1 MNHTVL
7 ETVGLTRSFGGLVA
21 VNDINLKVEAGS
33 VFGFLGPNGAGKTT
47 TIRML
52 LGLIKPDRGRVM
64 LFGEDLSSHRLSIL
78 GRVGALVETPSLYNH
93 LTGFENMEVTRRL
106 LGCSKENIGN
116 ALEIVKLTDAAHRLV
131 REYSLGMRQRLGL
144 ALALLNRP
152 EILILDEPTNG
163 LDPAGIREMRAL
175 IKQLPDQSG
184 ITVFLSSHLLSEV
197 EQLASHVGIIHQ
209 GKMLFQGSLAELHAQ
224 QHERLVLGVDRP
236 SVAAEVL
243 TKQGWRVHQEEN
255 SRLAVDAH
263 GQKDAASI
271 NALLVREGLEVFYL
285 SQQQPTLEETFFKM
299 TAEPVAGGKP

>member
-1 MNHTVL
+1 MNHTAL
-7 ETVGLTRSFGGLVA
+7 ETVGLTRSFGGLIA
-21 VNDINLKVEAGS
+21 VNNIHLNVEAGS

-47 TIRML
+47 TIRMM

-64 LFGEDLSSHRLSIL
+64 LFGEDLSSHRISIL
-78 GRVGALVETPSLYNH
+78 GQVGALVETPSLYNH
-93 LTGFENMEVTRRL
+93 LTGFENLEVTRRL
-106 LGCSKENIGN
+106 LGCSKENITN
-116 ALEIVKLTDAAHRLV
+116 ALGIVKLTDAAHRLV

-175 IKQLPDQSG
+175 IKQLPGQSG

-197 EQLASHVGIIHQ
+197 EQMASHVGIIHQ
-209 GKMLFQGSLAELHAQ
+209 GRMLFQGSLAELHAH

-243 TKQGWRVHQEEN
+243 TKQGWHVHQEEN
-255 SRLAVDAH
+255 NRLAVDAH
-263 GQKDAASI
+263 GQKDAASV
-271 NALLVREGLEVFYL
+271 NALLVREGLEVYYL

-299 TAEPVAGGKP
+299 TDESVAGGKP

>member
-1 MNHTVL
+1 MNHTAL
-7 ETVGLTRSFGGLVA
+7 ETVGLTRSFGGLIA
-21 VNDINLKVEAGS
+21 VNNIHLNVEAGS

-47 TIRML
+47 TIRIV

-64 LFGEDLSSHRLSIL
+64 LFGQDLSSHRLSIL

-93 LTGFENMEVTRRL
+93 LTGFENLEVTRRL
-106 LGCSKENIGN
+106 LGCPKENIEN
-116 ALEIVKLTDAAHRLV
+116 ALEIVKLTEAAHRLV

-175 IKQLPDQSG
+175 IKQLPAQFG

-209 GKMLFQGSLAELHAQ
+209 GTLLFQGSLNELHAH
-224 QHERLVLGVDRP
+224 QHERLVLEVDRP
-236 SVAAEVL
+236 AVAMELL
-243 TKQGWRVHQEEN
+243 TQQGWHVQREEN
-255 SRLAVDAH
+255 NRLTVSSQ
-263 GQKDAASI
+263 GRKDAAFI
-271 NALLVREGLEVFYL
+271 NSLLVREGLKVFHL
-285 SQQQPTLEETFFKM
+285 SRQQPSLEETFFQLTGEP
-299 TAEPVAGGKP
+299 TAGDPT